1 MARAPAFLAALLL
14 AAALPAAAQ
23 GRPDLGAGPHL
34 DRSETRGG
42 EGSRRQGDV
51 APKPPAVP
59 VVPESEAGK
68 ASAGPSQAAPD
79 ADEQEKDKEQ
89 QQDDEREATRSKE
102 RMKKRPGYQEDVQ
115 PPRAHAQ

>member
-1 MARAPAFLAALLL
+1 MHSARLLLGSLLL

-42 EGSRRQGDV
+42 EGSRHQGDV

-59 VVPESEAGK
+59 VVPEGKEAGK
-68 ASAGPSQAAPD
+68 ASAGPSQAAPPP
-79 ADEQEKDKEQ
+79 A
-89 QQDDEREATRSKE
+89 QDDEQMRKDDERKATRSKE
-102 RMKKRPGYQEDVQ
+102 RMKKRPGYQEDAQ

>member
-1 MARAPAFLAALLL
+1 MRPAAVLLGSLFL

-42 EGSRRQGDV
+42 EGSRHQGDV

-59 VVPESEAGK
+59 VVPENEAGGK
-68 ASAGPSQAAPD
+68 ASAGPSQAAPARD
-79 ADEQEKDKEQ
+79 EKADERK
-89 QQDDEREATRSKE
+89 ATRSKE